1 MLEIH
6 QRTKQTKIPAS
17 RDFTSYLGGGGG
29 ARGNRQEII
38 KIIKINK

>member
-29 ARGNRQEII
+29 CGETD
-38 KIIKINK
+38 KKL